1 MRVLGGGEGE
11 RSGGFAARILPIVHT
26 GYVKYKISI
35 QV

>member
-11 RSGGFAARILPIVHT
+11 RSGGFAARILYI
-26 GYVKYKISI
+26 KYKISI